1 VENILGEELYSTLC
15 LEKGSLTKQIDLSS
29 FSNGVYIIKLS
40 NKLGI
45 INKKIILE

>member
-15 LEKGSLTKQIDLSS
+15 LEKGSLRKQIDLSS

>member
-1 VENILGEELYSTLC
+1 MEKKDKKKTLTISS
-15 LEKGSLTKQIDLSS
+15 SLTKKIDLSS

-40 NKLGI
+40 NELGI